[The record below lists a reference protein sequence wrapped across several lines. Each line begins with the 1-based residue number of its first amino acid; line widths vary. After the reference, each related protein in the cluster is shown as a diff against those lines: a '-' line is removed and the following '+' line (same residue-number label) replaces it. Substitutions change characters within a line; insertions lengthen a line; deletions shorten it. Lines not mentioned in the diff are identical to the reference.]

1 MVLRGLFL
9 LAITVFALPA
19 AACGPDSDC
28 MIGERHYRIALPQG
42 YDASVPVPAIVFAH
56 GYRGSARGVMRNRSL
71 RGLASD
77 LGAAL
82 IAVKSGDQDW
92 VIPNA
97 PRHLDT
103 DGAAEFAYFD
113 AVLSDAATR
122 FALDR
127 DRIIATG
134 FSAGGMMVWNL
145 ACARP
150 EMFAGFVPIAGT
162 YWLKPPETCAAP
174 AASIVHIHGDQDK
187 TVPLLGRPIGP
198 TKQGKVPAALN
209 MYEAFGE
216 FGNAEA
222 AQYDGL
228 SCKEQRNDDGELLA
242 FCLFKGGH
250 SFRTE
255 HLRHGWEQLQKAG
268 QL

>member
-1 MVLRGLFL
+1 MILRGLFI
-9 LAITVFALPA
+9 LAFACMA
-19 AACGPDSDC
+19 QASAACGPDSNC
-28 MIGERHYRIALPQG
+28 PIGDRHYRIALPQD
-42 YDASVPVPAIVFAH
+42 YDASAPVPAIVFAH
-56 GYRGSARGVMRNRSL
+56 GYRGSAQGVMRNRSL

-82 IAVKSGDQDW
+82 IAVKSGDEGW
-92 VIPNA
+92 AIPNA
-97 PRHLDT
+97 PRNLDT

-113 AVLSDAATR
+113 AVLSDAAAR
-122 FALDR
+122 FAIDT
-127 DRIIATG
+127 DRIVATG

-150 EMFAGFVPIAGT
+150 DIFAGFVPIAGT
-162 YWLKPPETCAAP
+162 YWLEPPQTCAGP
-174 AASIVHIHGDQDK
+174 ATSIVHIHGDRDT

-198 TKQGKVPAALN
+198 TKQGEVPQALE
-209 MYEAFGE
+209 MYEAFGA
-216 FGNAEA
+216 FGAPLA

-228 SCKEQRNDDGELLA
+228 SCQEQRNAGGNILA
-242 FCLFKGGH
+242 FCLFEGGH

-255 HLRHGWEQLQKAG
+255 HLRHGWEQLEMAG